1 LSRFHGICQSCW
13 KKLSTSSAIV
23 QLGEEEDDPALPL
36 LVAVAGAIESADS
49 FTFEPCMRS
58 LTKTTLL
65 SSPTAMLDD
74 LEPSKLRQL
83 FCPSWLLH
91 NSPGLA
97 STSLEST
104 CLLGELQQKAETE
117 HVSFSFSSEYPS
129 RLCMSNSQ
137 RWEPLPAAVLA
148 RPVE

>member
-36 LVAVAGAIESADS
+36 LMTVAGAIETADS
-49 FTFEPCMRS
+49 FTSEPSLRS
-58 LTKTTLL
+58 LLETTLL
-65 SSPTAMLDD
+65 SSPTSKLDD
-74 LEPSKLRQL
+74 LEPSKLMQL

-104 CLLGELQQKAETE
+104 CLPCELQQKAETE
-117 HVSFSFSSEYPS
+117 HVSFSFLLPGNGARKEAATPS
-129 RLCMSNSQ
+129 
-137 RWEPLPAAVLA
+137 
-148 RPVE
+148 